1 MLKKIIIATVLLSN
15 GVGAVHAQ
23 QSLGSQLTNAKF
35 QVIKAAI
42 EFLATDNRTYPNVK
56 AKTCPACKSYADLQR
71 FADDNKMNGVKEF
84 MQHWQAVRLDTT
96 AAEAKTSLDDF
107 IKRLSDTLVTGGQKP
122 QRKQLTSYQRFSEAM
137 EGIQNGVVLK
147 PAAQKKTETPAV
159 PPVNDSTLVNSGSV
173 IPPVVDDPDQ
183 EWLPSKYLL
192 FGEALII
199 LLLAFYIVLKQQ
211 DRKREDRRR
220 EKDYSRSQEGQE
232 KQLENALYRLRSAE
246 QELLEAQQANQA
258 FQTLLNELRS
268 QQTTN
273 TAPANRPVPEPP
285 PITRPTVAEPELK
298 YARYADAGDGF
309 SNSDL
314 LTQEDSETVF
324 EIKMLAAG
332 VAEYR
337 VTRNLAAQKYALAN
351 ANYFLSKTC
360 KYDTSPG
367 GIIVTDLPGQL
378 RLQGNKWQI
387 TDPAKISFQNA

>member
-1 MLKKIIIATVLLSN
+1 MLKKIIIATALLSN
-15 GVGAVHAQ
+15 WVGATHAQ

-56 AKTCPACKSYADLQR
+56 DKTCASCKSYADLQR
-71 FADDNKMNGVKEF
+71 FADGNKMNGVKEF
-84 MQHWQAVRLDTT
+84 MQHWRAVRLDTT
-96 AAEAKTSLDDF
+96 AADAKTSLGDF
-107 IKRLSDTLVTGGQKP
+107 IKRLADTLVTGGQKP

-137 EGIQNGVVLK
+137 EGIENGVVLK
-147 PAAQKKTETPAV
+147 PAAQKKTETPAA
-159 PPVNDSTLVNSGSV
+159 PPVNDSTPVNSGSV
-173 IPPVVDDPDQ
+173 IPPVADDPDQ

-192 FGEALII
+192 FGEAVII
-199 LLLAFYIVLKQQ
+199 LLLAFYIVLKHR

-220 EKDYSRSQEGQE
+220 EKDYSRSQEGQG

-246 QELLEAQQANQA
+246 QELLEAQQASQA
-258 FQTLLNELRS
+258 LQILVNELRS
-268 QQTTN
+268 QQTTSI
-273 TAPANRPVPEPP
+273 APANLPVPEPP
-285 PITRPTVAEPELK
+285 PLARPPVAEPELK

-314 LTQEDSETVF
+314 LTQEDSETIF

-337 VTRNLAAQKYALAN
+337 VTSNPVAQKYALAN

-387 TDPAKISFQNA
+387 IDPAKIIFQSA